1 MHRTLAARGTAQTH
15 PIQVVARRTG
25 LSPDVIRAWEKRYAV
40 VAPVRT
46 ETGRRLYSDADIE
59 RLGLLARVTLTG
71 RTIGQVAGLPTA
83 QLATLISADDPAPAA
98 PAGLDLHAYLEAVGR
113 FDAAAL
119 DALLRRAVVTLS
131 AEAFLD
137 ALVVPFWER
146 IGERMRAGTLRD
158 SQRHLALAVLRRAL
172 YRMIE
177 VATSPLA
184 APDLLVAN
192 QSVQAQDLGAL
203 LAAAAAAAE
212 GWRVTHVGPGLP
224 AAEIAETAARI
235 GARAVLL
242 SLGTAPTDRVLP
254 RELRQLRGLLARD
267 VNILVEGAG
276 GNGQRGV
283 SREIGAT
290 IVRDLPALRAWLR
303 TEAAAS

>member
-1 MHRTLAARGTAQTH
+1 MPKTLSAAPLAATH

-40 VAPVRT
+40 VVPLRT
-46 ETGRRLYSDADIE
+46 ENGRRLYSDADIE

-71 RTIGQVAGLPTA
+71 RMIGQVAGLPTA
-83 QLATLISADDPAPAA
+83 QLVSLVSADDPAPTE

-192 QSVQAQDLGAL
+192 QSVQPQDLGAL

-224 AAEIAETAARI
+224 ATEIAETAAHI

-254 RELRQLRGLLARD
+254 RELRQLRGLLPRD

-283 SREIGAT
+283 SREIGAM

-303 TEAAAS
+303 THAAAS